1 MLKTRITE
9 MFGIEYP
16 LVQGAMLWLARAELA
31 AAVSNAGG
39 LGIISSAT
47 FPTVKELRQEIRQ
60 AKSLTKK
67 PFAVNITL
75 LPTFRPM
82 NYEDYIEATI
92 EEGVNIVETSGR
104 SPGPYM
110 KLFKDAKVK
119 VMHKCARVRDA
130 KAAERLG
137 VDAVTIIGFEAG
149 GNPGTE
155 DVTSLVR
162 IPIAVDAVKI
172 PVIAGGGIADG
183 RGLVAALALGA
194 EAVLM
199 GTRFIAT
206 RECMAHPEIKQCLV
220 RATEKDTIMINRV
233 FNNPERVLKTAL
245 SLKVLEMEEAG
256 ATLPDLL
263 PMITGLRGKQALEEG
278 DINQGVIACGEV
290 VGLVRDVPSVK
301 ELVDNIISEAKA
313 VGQRLKST
321 GIVA

>member
-16 LVQGAMLWLARAELA
+16 LIQGAMLWLARAELA

-172 PVIAGGGIADG
+172 PVIAGGGIADA

-206 RECMAHPEIKQCLV
+206 RECMAHPEIKQCLI

-233 FNNPERVLKTAL
+233 FNNPERVLKTDL

-301 ELVDNIISEAKA
+301 ELVENIISEAKA
-313 VGQRLKST
+313 VGQRFKST

>member
-16 LVQGAMLWLARAELA
+16 LIQGAMLWLARAELA

-172 PVIAGGGIADG
+172 PVIAGGGIADA

-233 FNNPERVLKTAL
+233 FNNPERVLKTDL

-263 PMITGLRGKQALEEG
+263 PMITGLRGKRALEKG

-290 VGLVRDVPSVK
+290 VGLLRDVPSVK